1 MSPAVLL
8 TRLQLDAI
16 MPHADERADRYLEPL
31 AITMA
36 ECAIDTPARAAMFL
50 AQIAHESA
58 ELRLT
63 TEIADGSA
71 YEGRADLGN
80 TIRGD
85 GRRFRGRGLI
95 QITGRYNYGAC
106 SRDLCGLADLLL
118 EHPEMLAD
126 DPLLATR
133 SAGWYWRTRRLNR
146 YADAGD
152 ITGCTR
158 AINGGKNGLPDRIR
172 YWDRA
177 RAVLGVDMT
186 TGRAPA

>member
-58 ELRLT
+58 ELRFT

-80 TIRGD
+80 TQRGD
-85 GRRFRGRGLI
+85 GRRYRGRGLI
-95 QITGRYNYGAC
+95 QITGRSNYAAA
-106 SRDLCGLADLLL
+106 SRWLAGSEILLL
-118 EHPEMLAD
+118 EHPE
-126 DPLLATR
+126 LLATDATLAAR
-133 SAGWYWRTRRLNR
+133 SAGWYWQSRRLNR
-146 YADAGD
+146 YADVGD
-152 ITGCTR
+152 ITGCTKV
-158 AINGGKNGLPDRIR
+158 INGGTNGLRDRLK
-172 YWDRA
+172 YFDRA

-186 TGRAPA
+186 STRSA